1 MNTFFRITVAIYA
14 LISTILFAVVM
25 ISPFGEK
32 KLMSIILERA
42 DINLYQSNRYDVLVF
57 IVGLVF
63 MLISVAILSSGI
75 RGKRSSKYIS
85 RTNDAG
91 TVNISANSIE
101 NIALAMSKRFQGVK
115 DAKAKA
121 IFRKNELSISIK
133 LQAYTDVNLPEL
145 CKGIQERVRESIE
158 SSTEIKV
165 GSITVNVE
173 NVSQQGE

>member
-14 LISTILFAVVM
+14 FISTVIFAVVM

-32 KLMSIILERA
+32 KLMSFLLERA
-42 DINLYQSNRYDVLVF
+42 EINLYQSNRYDVLVF
-57 IVGLVF
+57 IIGLVF
-63 MLISVAILSSGI
+63 VLVSIAILSSGI

-85 RTNDAG
+85 RTNDGG
-91 TVNISANSIE
+91 TVNISAASIE

-121 IFRKNELSISIK
+121 LFNKNELSISIK

-145 CKGIQERVRESIE
+145 CKGIQERVKESVE
-158 SSTEIKV
+158 SSTDIKV
-165 GSITVNVE
+165 NNVTVNVE